1 MLKIENKADI
11 FHYRALLFLLCLV
24 LFSLLSRYF
33 YLQVID
39 YDRHFSKSKIN
50 SVKALTTYAP
60 RGLILDRHGEILV
73 DNYPTYILTVTPYE
87 LRDKEE
93 QFVKLASIL
102 NVDLEE
108 LNRRYKKY
116 NRGYFLPTVIAK
128 NLTFEQISKI
138 EEMRLEF
145 PGIQYDRSDERIYS
159 SILNDAHF
167 LGYLREVDREIVP
180 TLDRSLLYR
189 AGELM
194 GWQGVEK
201 QYERELRFSKG
212 VDYIE
217 VDTYGREI
225 FRLDQ
230 DNIPAFPGN
239 DLFLT
244 IDSNLQQY
252 CRNIL
257 QDKKGSVLVSNVDTG
272 EILSMVSSPSY
283 DLSVYR
289 GTTSQAEWDSL
300 SSDQDNPLLNRS
312 IRGLYPAGSKL
323 KLITV
328 INLIED
334 NLLDPSD
341 DLLCTGIY
349 SPPGS
354 TSEFRC
360 WNENGHGLV
369 NLNKA
374 IAQSCNIYFY
384 ETVQLI
390 SLKNWTDTAKN
401 FGFNALTG
409 IDLPNEKDGLIPDKE
424 FYIKNYG
431 RWGWSE
437 RGVLLNLTLGQGD
450 ILITPVQALR
460 FINHI
465 ASKGDTAQLRL
476 NLSKELSY
484 YDKIIYQDN
493 IWDHIWN
500 GMFDVVNGDQGSGWR
515 AKINDSDIKLFG
527 KTSTAENPHGE
538 PHAWFIG
545 FFEMQDTTYSIV
557 VMIENGGGGGAIA
570 SPIAGDIVS
579 YYVNSSKSF
588 AEN

>member
-116 NRGYFLPTVIAK
+116 NRGYFLPTIIAK

-167 LGYLREVDREIVP
+167 LGYLREVDRDIIP

-230 DNIPAFPGN
+230 DNIPAFPGK

-257 QDKKGSVLVSNVDTG
+257 QDRKGSVLVSNVDTG

>member
-102 NVDLEE
+102 DVDLEE

-167 LGYLREVDREIVP
+167 LGYLREVDRDIVP

>member
-102 NVDLEE
+102 DVDLEE

-167 LGYLREVDREIVP
+167 LGYLREVDRDIVP

-212 VDYIE
+212 VDYVE

-484 YDKIIYQDN
+484 YDKITYQDN

>member
-11 FHYRALLFLLCLV
+11 FHYRALLFILCFALL
-24 LFSLLSRYF
+24 SLLSRYF

-39 YDRHFSKSKIN
+39 YDRHFSKAQIN

-60 RGLILDRHGEILV
+60 RGLILDRYGEILV

-87 LRDKEE
+87 LRDKEQE
-93 QFVKLASIL
+93 FVKLSSIIGI
-102 NVDLEE
+102 DTEE

-116 NRGYFLPTVIAK
+116 YRGPFLPTIVAK
-128 NLTFEQISKI
+128 NLTFEQISQI
-138 EEMRLEF
+138 EEMRLDF
-145 PGIQYDRSDERIYS
+145 PGVQYDRSDERIYS
-159 SILNDAHF
+159 PILNDAHF
-167 LGYLREVDREIVP
+167 LGYLKEADRDTIP
-180 TLDRSLLYR
+180 KLDKNLLYR
-189 AGELM
+189 AGELI
-194 GWQGVEK
+194 GWQGIEK
-201 QYERELRFSKG
+201 QYEKELRFSKG

-217 VDTYGREI
+217 VDTHGREI
-225 FRLDQ
+225 FRLNSN
-230 DNIPAFPGN
+230 NIPAFPGK
-239 DLFLT
+239 DLSLT
-244 IDSNLQQY
+244 IDANLQRY
-252 CRNIL
+252 SRNIL
-257 QDKKGSVLVSNVDTG
+257 EGKKGSVLVSNVNTG

-289 GTTSQAEWDSL
+289 GTTSEVEWNDL
-300 SSDQDNPLLNRS
+300 LKNKDKPLLNRS
-312 IRGLYPAGSKL
+312 IAGLYPSGSTL

-328 INLIED
+328 INLIE
-334 NLLDPSD
+334 NSLVDPSD
-341 DLLCTGIY
+341 SLLCTGIY
-349 SPPGS
+349 VPPGS
-354 TSEFRC
+354 TNEFHC

-369 NLNKA
+369 DLNKA

-390 SLKNWTDTAKN
+390 SLKDWTDTAKK
-401 FGFNALTG
+401 FGFNASTK
-409 IDLPNEKDGLIPDKE
+409 IDLPNEKNGLIPDKD

-465 ASKGDTAQLRL
+465 ASRGETAQLRL
-476 NLSKELSY
+476 NLSKEISY
-484 YDKIIYQDN
+484 YDKIVYSEKIWN
-493 IWDHIWN
+493 HIWD
-500 GMFDVVNGDQGSGWR
+500 GMFDVVNADQGSGWR
-515 AKINDSDIKLFG
+515 ARLNGSDVKLFG

-545 FFEMQDTTYSIV
+545 FFDVEDTTYSIV
-557 VMIENGGGGGAIA
+557 VMIENGGGGGAVA

-579 YYVNSSKSF
+579 YYINSSKSL

>member
-11 FHYRALLFLLCLV
+11 FHYRALLFVLCLV

-401 FGFNALTG
+401 FGFN
-409 IDLPNEKDGLIPDKE
+409 
-424 FYIKNYG
+424 
-431 RWGWSE
+431 
-437 RGVLLNLTLGQGD
+437 
-450 ILITPVQALR
+450 
-460 FINHI
+460 
-465 ASKGDTAQLRL
+465 
-476 NLSKELSY
+476 
-484 YDKIIYQDN
+484 
-493 IWDHIWN
+493 
-500 GMFDVVNGDQGSGWR
+500 
-515 AKINDSDIKLFG
+515 
-527 KTSTAENPHGE
+527 
-538 PHAWFIG
+538 
-545 FFEMQDTTYSIV
+545 
-557 VMIENGGGGGAIA
+557 
-570 SPIAGDIVS
+570 
-579 YYVNSSKSF
+579 
-588 AEN
+588 

>member
-102 NVDLEE
+102 DVDLEE

>member
-11 FHYRALLFLLCLV
+11 FHYRALLFFLCV
-24 LFSLLSRYF
+24 CIFSLLSRYF

-60 RGLILDRHGEILV
+60 RGLILDRNGEILV
-73 DNYPTYILTVTPYE
+73 DNYPTYILTVTPHK
-87 LRDKEE
+87 LRERE
-93 QFVKLASIL
+93 IQFRKLSPII

-116 NRGYFLPTVIAK
+116 NRGRFLPTVIAK
-128 NLTFEQISKI
+128 NLTFEQISQI

-180 TLDRSLLYR
+180 KLDKSLLYR

-194 GWQGVEK
+194 GWQGIEK
-201 QYERELRFSKG
+201 QYEKELRFSKG
-212 VDYIE
+212 IDYVE

-225 FRLDQ
+225 FSLDE
-230 DNIPAFPGN
+230 DNIPAFPGE
-239 DLFLT
+239 DLSLT

-257 QDKKGSVLVSNVDTG
+257 QDEKGSILVSNVDTG

-289 GTTSQAEWDSL
+289 GETLQAEWDSL
-300 SSDQDNPLLNRS
+300 LSDQDNPLLNRS
-312 IRGLYPAGSKL
+312 IGGLYPAGSKL

-328 INLIED
+328 IKLIEES
-334 NLLDPSD
+334 LLDPSD
-341 DLLCTGIY
+341 ELLCTGIY

-360 WNENGHGLV
+360 WNEDGHGLV
-369 NLNKA
+369 DMNKA

-390 SLKNWTDTAKN
+390 TLKDWTDTAKK
-401 FGFNALTG
+401 FGFNTLTE
-409 IDLPNEKDGLIPDKE
+409 IDLPNEKNGLIPDKE
-424 FYIKNYG
+424 FYVNNYG

-465 ASKGDTAQLRL
+465 ASRGNTAKLRL
-476 NLSKELSY
+476 NMSKEVSY
-484 YDKIIYQDN
+484 YNEIIYEEKIWSH
-493 IWDHIWN
+493 IWD
-500 GMFDVVNGDQGSGWR
+500 GMFDVVNGNQGSGWR
-515 AKINDSDIKLFG
+515 AQINDSDIKLLG

-545 FFEMQDTTYSIV
+545 FFEMEDTKYSIV
-557 VMIENGGGGGAIA
+557 VMVENGGGGGAIA

-579 YYVNSSKSF
+579 YYINSLKSL

>member
-11 FHYRALLFLLCLV
+11 FHYRALLFILCFALL
-24 LFSLLSRYF
+24 SLLSRYF

-39 YDRHFSKSKIN
+39 YDRHFSKAQIT

-60 RGLILDRHGEILV
+60 RGLILDRYGEILV

-87 LRDKEE
+87 LRDKEQE
-93 QFVKLASIL
+93 FVKLSSIIDI
-102 NVDLEE
+102 NTEE

-116 NRGYFLPTVIAK
+116 YRGRFLPTTIAK
-128 NLTFEQISKI
+128 NLTFEQISQI
-138 EEMRLEF
+138 EEMRLDF
-145 PGIQYDRSDERIYS
+145 PGVQYDRSDERIYS
-159 SILNDAHF
+159 LALNDAHF
-167 LGYLREVDREIVP
+167 LGYLREVGRDTIP
-180 TLDRSLLYR
+180 KLDKKLLYR
-189 AGELM
+189 AGELI

-201 QYERELRFSKG
+201 EYENRLIELNQSLRE
-212 VDYIE
+212 E
-217 VDTYGREI
+217 VDTHGREI
-225 FRLDQ
+225 FRLNSS
-230 DNIPAFPGN
+230 NIPAFPGK
-239 DLFLT
+239 DLSLT
-244 IDSNLQQY
+244 IDANLQRY

-257 QDKKGSVLVSNVDTG
+257 EGKKGSVLVSNVNTG
-272 EILSMVSSPSY
+272 EILSMISSPSY

-289 GTTSQAEWDSL
+289 GTTSEVEWNDL
-300 SSDQDNPLLNRS
+300 LKNKDKPLLNRS
-312 IRGLYPAGSKL
+312 IAGLYPAGSKL

-328 INLIED
+328 INLIEN
-334 NLLDPSD
+334 NLVDPSD
-341 DLLCTGIY
+341 SLLCTGIY
-349 SPPGS
+349 VPPGS
-354 TSEFRC
+354 TNEFHC

-369 NLNKA
+369 DLNKA

-390 SLKNWTDTAKN
+390 SLKDWTDTAKQ
-401 FGFNALTG
+401 FGFNTSTE
-409 IDLPNEKDGLIPDKE
+409 IDLPNEKSGLIPDKD

-437 RGVLLNLTLGQGD
+437 RGALLNLTLGQGD

-465 ASKGDTAQLRL
+465 ASRGETAQLRL
-476 NLSKELSY
+476 NLSKEISY
-484 YDKIIYQDN
+484 YDKIVYPEKIWN
-493 IWDHIWN
+493 HIWD
-500 GMFDVVNGDQGSGWR
+500 GMFDAVNADQGSGWR
-515 AKINDSDIKLFG
+515 ARLNGSDVKLFG

-545 FFEMQDTTYSIV
+545 FFDVEDTTYSIV
-557 VMIENGGGGGAIA
+557 VMIENGGGGGAVA

-579 YYVNSSKSF
+579 YYINSSKSL

>member
-11 FHYRALLFLLCLV
+11 FHYRALLFVLCLV

-239 DLFLT
+239 DLLLT
-244 IDSNLQQY
+244 IDCNLQQY

>member
-11 FHYRALLFLLCLV
+11 FHYRALLFILCFALL
-24 LFSLLSRYF
+24 SLLSRYF

-39 YDRHFSKSKIN
+39 YDRHFSKAQIN

-60 RGLILDRHGEILV
+60 RGLILDRYGEILV

-87 LRDKEE
+87 LRDKEQE
-93 QFVKLASIL
+93 FVKLSSIIGI
-102 NVDLEE
+102 DTEE
-108 LNRRYKKY
+108 LDRRYKKY
-116 NRGYFLPTVIAK
+116 YRGPFLSTTVAK
-128 NLTFEQISKI
+128 NLTFEQISQI
-138 EEMRLEF
+138 EERRLDF
-145 PGIQYDRSDERIYS
+145 PGVQYDRSDERIYS
-159 SILNDAHF
+159 PILNDAHF
-167 LGYLREVDREIVP
+167 LGYLKEADRDTIP
-180 TLDRSLLYR
+180 KLDKNLLYR
-189 AGELM
+189 AGELI
-194 GWQGVEK
+194 GWQGIEK
-201 QYERELRFSKG
+201 QYEKELRFSKG

-217 VDTYGREI
+217 VDTHGREV
-225 FRLDQ
+225 FRLNSN
-230 DNIPAFPGN
+230 NIPAFPGK
-239 DLFLT
+239 DLSLT
-244 IDSNLQQY
+244 IDANLQRY
-252 CRNIL
+252 SRNIL
-257 QDKKGSVLVSNVDTG
+257 EGKKGSVLVSNVNTG

-289 GTTSQAEWDSL
+289 GTTSEVEWNDL
-300 SSDQDNPLLNRS
+300 LKNKDKPLLNRS
-312 IRGLYPAGSKL
+312 ISGLYPSGSTL

-328 INLIED
+328 INLIE
-334 NLLDPSD
+334 NSLVDPSD
-341 DLLCTGIY
+341 SLLCTGIY
-349 SPPGS
+349 VPPGS
-354 TSEFRC
+354 TNEFHC

-369 NLNKA
+369 DLNKA

-390 SLKNWTDTAKN
+390 SLKNWTDTAKK
-401 FGFNALTG
+401 FGFNASTK
-409 IDLPNEKDGLIPDKE
+409 IDLPNEKNGLIPDKD

-465 ASKGDTAQLRL
+465 ASRGETAQLRL
-476 NLSKELSY
+476 NLSKEISY
-484 YDKIIYQDN
+484 YDKIVYSEKIWN
-493 IWDHIWN
+493 HIWD
-500 GMFDVVNGDQGSGWR
+500 GMFDVVNADQGSGWR
-515 AKINDSDIKLFG
+515 ARLNGSDVKLFG

-545 FFEMQDTTYSIV
+545 FFDVEDTTYSIV
-557 VMIENGGGGGAIA
+557 VMIENGGGGGAVA

-579 YYVNSSKSF
+579 YYINSSKSL

>member
-11 FHYRALLFLLCLV
+11 FHYRALLFLLFLA

-73 DNYPTYILTVTPYE
+73 DNYPTYILTVTPYQ

-93 QFVKLASIL
+93 QFVKLASIID
-102 NVDLEE
+102 VDLEE

-116 NRGYFLPTVIAK
+116 NRGRFLPTVIAK
-128 NLTFEQISKI
+128 NLTFEQISQI

-167 LGYLREVDREIVP
+167 LGYLREVDRNIIP
-180 TLDRSLLYR
+180 TLDKSLLYR

-201 QYERELRFSKG
+201 QYEKELRFSKG
-212 VDYIE
+212 IDYIE

-230 DNIPAFPGN
+230 DNIPAFPGK
-239 DLFLT
+239 DLSLT

-289 GTTSQAEWDSL
+289 GTTSQTEWDNL
-300 SSDQDNPLLNRS
+300 LRDQDNPLLNRS
-312 IRGLYPAGSKL
+312 IGGLYPAGSKL

-334 NLLDPSD
+334 SLLDPSD
-341 DLLCTGIY
+341 SLLCTGIY

-369 NLNKA
+369 DLNKA

-390 SLKNWTDTAKN
+390 SLKNWTDTAKK

-409 IDLPNEKDGLIPDKE
+409 VDLPNEKDGLIPDKE
-424 FYIKNYG
+424 FYVNNYG

-465 ASKGDTAQLRL
+465 ASRGDTAQLKL

-484 YDKIIYQDN
+484 YDKIIYEDK
-493 IWDHIWN
+493 IWDHIWD

-515 AKINDSDIKLFG
+515 AKINDPDIKLFG

-579 YYVNSSKSF
+579 YYVNSFKSF
-588 AEN
+588 VEN

>member
-11 FHYRALLFLLCLV
+11 FHYRALLFFLCV
-24 LFSLLSRYF
+24 CIFSLLSRYF

-60 RGLILDRHGEILV
+60 RGLILDRNGEILV
-73 DNYPTYILTVTPYE
+73 DNYPTYILTVTPHK
-87 LRDKEE
+87 LRERE
-93 QFVKLASIL
+93 SQFRKLSPII

-116 NRGYFLPTVIAK
+116 NRGRFLPTVIAK
-128 NLTFEQISKI
+128 NLTFEQISQI

-180 TLDRSLLYR
+180 TLDKSLLYR

-194 GWQGVEK
+194 GWQGIEK
-201 QYERELRFSKG
+201 QYEKELRFSKG
-212 VDYIE
+212 IDYVE

-225 FRLDQ
+225 FSLDE
-230 DNIPAFPGN
+230 DNIPAFPGE
-239 DLFLT
+239 DLSLT

-257 QDKKGSVLVSNVDTG
+257 QDEKGSILVSNVDTG

-289 GTTSQAEWDSL
+289 GETLQAEWDSL
-300 SSDQDNPLLNRS
+300 LSDQDNPLLNRS
-312 IRGLYPAGSKL
+312 IGGLYPAGSKL

-328 INLIED
+328 IKLIEES
-334 NLLDPSD
+334 LLDPSD
-341 DLLCTGIY
+341 ELLCTGIY

-360 WNENGHGLV
+360 WNEDGHGLV
-369 NLNKA
+369 DMNKA

-384 ETVQLI
+384 ETVQLVT
-390 SLKNWTDTAKN
+390 LKDWTDTAKK
-401 FGFNALTG
+401 FGFNTLTE
-409 IDLPNEKDGLIPDKE
+409 IDLPNEKNGLIPDKE
-424 FYIKNYG
+424 FYVNNYG

-465 ASKGDTAQLRL
+465 ASRGNTAKLRL
-476 NLSKELSY
+476 NMSKEVSY
-484 YDKIIYQDN
+484 YNEIIYEEKIWSH
-493 IWDHIWN
+493 IWD
-500 GMFDVVNGDQGSGWR
+500 GMFDVVNGNQGSGWR
-515 AKINDSDIKLFG
+515 AQINDSDIKLLG

-545 FFEMQDTTYSIV
+545 FFEMEDTTYSIV
-557 VMIENGGGGGAIA
+557 VMVENGGGGGAIA

-579 YYVNSSKSF
+579 YYINSLKSF

>member
-11 FHYRALLFLLCLV
+11 FHYRALLFVLCLV

-225 FRLDQ
+225 FILDQ
-230 DNIPAFPGN
+230 DNIPAFTGN

-244 IDSNLQQY
+244 IYSNLQQY

>member
-11 FHYRALLFLLCLV
+11 FHYRALLFILCFA

-60 RGLILDRHGEILV
+60 RGLILDRYGEILV
-73 DNYPTYILTVTPYE
+73 DNYPTYILTVKPYE
-87 LRDKEE
+87 LRDKEQE
-93 QFVKLASIL
+93 FVKLSSIL
-102 NVDLEE
+102 GIDTEE

-116 NRGYFLPTVIAK
+116 YRGRFLPTTIAK
-128 NLTFEQISKI
+128 NLTFEQISQI
-138 EEMRLEF
+138 EEMRLDF
-145 PGIQYDRSDERIYS
+145 PGVQYDRSDERIYS
-159 SILNDAHF
+159 PILNDAHF
-167 LGYLREVDREIVP
+167 LGYLREVDRDIIP
-180 TLDRSLLYR
+180 KLDKNLLYR
-189 AGELM
+189 AGELI
-194 GWQGVEK
+194 GWQGIEK
-201 QYERELRFSKG
+201 QYEKELRFSKG

-217 VDTYGREI
+217 VDTHGREI
-225 FRLDQ
+225 FRLNNN
-230 DNIPAFPGN
+230 NIPAFPGK
-239 DLFLT
+239 DLSLT
-244 IDSNLQQY
+244 IDANLQRY

-257 QDKKGSVLVSNVDTG
+257 EGKKGSVLVSNVNTG

-283 DLSVYR
+283 DLSIYR
-289 GTTSQAEWDSL
+289 GTTSEVEWNDL
-300 SSDQDNPLLNRS
+300 LKNKDKPLLNRS
-312 IRGLYPAGSKL
+312 IAGLYPSGSTL

-328 INLIED
+328 INLIE
-334 NLLDPSD
+334 NSLVDPSD
-341 DLLCTGIY
+341 SLLCTGIY
-349 SPPGS
+349 VPPGS
-354 TSEFRC
+354 TNEFRC

-369 NLNKA
+369 DLNKA

-390 SLKNWTDTAKN
+390 SLKDWTDTAKQ
-401 FGFNALTG
+401 FGFNTSTE
-409 IDLPNEKDGLIPDKE
+409 IDLPNEKSGLIPDKD

-437 RGVLLNLTLGQGD
+437 RGALLNLTLGQGD
-450 ILITPVQALR
+450 ILITPVQALK
-460 FINHI
+460 FTNHI
-465 ASKGDTAQLRL
+465 ASRGETAQLRL
-476 NLSKELSY
+476 NLSEEISY
-484 YDKIIYQDN
+484 YDKIVYPEKIWN
-493 IWDHIWN
+493 HIWD
-500 GMFDVVNGDQGSGWR
+500 GMFDAVNADQGSGWR
-515 AKINDSDIKLFG
+515 ARLNGSDVKLFG

-545 FFEMQDTTYSIV
+545 FFDVEDTTYSIV

-579 YYVNSSKSF
+579 YYINSSKSL

>member
-11 FHYRALLFLLCLV
+11 FHYRALLFLLCFCI
-24 LFSLLSRYF
+24 FSLLSRYF

-39 YDRHFSKSKIN
+39 YDRHFSKSKVN

-60 RGLILDRHGEILV
+60 RGLILDRNGEILV
-73 DNYPTYILTVTPYE
+73 DNYPTYILTVTPHE
-87 LRDKEE
+87 LRDRES
-93 QFVKLASIL
+93 QFRKLSPII

-116 NRGYFLPTVIAK
+116 NRGRFLPTVIAK
-128 NLTFEQISKI
+128 NLTFEQISQI

-180 TLDRSLLYR
+180 KLDKSLLYR

-201 QYERELRFSKG
+201 QYEKELRFSKG
-212 VDYIE
+212 IDYVE
-217 VDTYGREI
+217 VDTYGREV
-225 FRLDQ
+225 FSLDQ
-230 DNIPAFPGN
+230 DNIPAFPGE
-239 DLFLT
+239 DLSLT

-257 QDKKGSVLVSNVDTG
+257 QDKKGSILVSNVDTG

-289 GTTSQAEWDSL
+289 GETLQTEWDSL
-300 SSDQDNPLLNRS
+300 LRDQDNPLLNRS
-312 IRGLYPAGSKL
+312 IGGLYPAGSKL

-328 INLIED
+328 INLVED
-334 NLLDPSD
+334 SLLDPSD

-369 NLNKA
+369 DMNKA

-384 ETVQLI
+384 ETVQLVT
-390 SLKNWTDTAKN
+390 LKDWTDTAKK
-401 FGFNALTG
+401 FGFNTLTE

-424 FYIKNYG
+424 FYINNYG

-465 ASKGDTAQLRL
+465 ASRGNTAKLRL
-476 NLSKELSY
+476 NMSKEVSY
-484 YDKIIYQDN
+484 YNKITYEDKIWN
-493 IWDHIWN
+493 HIWD
-500 GMFDVVNGDQGSGWR
+500 GMFDVVNASQGSGWR
-515 AKINDSDIKLFG
+515 AQINDSDIKLLG

-545 FFEMQDTTYSIV
+545 FFEMENTTYSIV
-557 VMIENGGGGGAIA
+557 VMVENGGGGGAIA

-579 YYVNSSKSF
+579 YYINSLKSF
-588 AEN
+588 AEK

>member
-11 FHYRALLFLLCLV
+11 FHYRALLFILCFALL
-24 LFSLLSRYF
+24 SLLSRYF

-39 YDRHFSKSKIN
+39 YDRHFSKAQIN

-60 RGLILDRHGEILV
+60 RGLILDRYGEILV

-87 LRDKEE
+87 LRDKEQE
-93 QFVKLASIL
+93 FVKLSSIIGI
-102 NVDLEE
+102 DTEE

-116 NRGYFLPTVIAK
+116 YRGPFLPTTVAK
-128 NLTFEQISKI
+128 NLTFEQISQI
-138 EEMRLEF
+138 EERRLDF
-145 PGIQYDRSDERIYS
+145 PGVQYDRSDERIYS
-159 SILNDAHF
+159 PILNDAHF
-167 LGYLREVDREIVP
+167 LGYLKEADRDTIP
-180 TLDRSLLYR
+180 KLDKNLLYR
-189 AGELM
+189 AGELI
-194 GWQGVEK
+194 GWQGIEK
-201 QYERELRFSKG
+201 QYEKELRFSKG

-217 VDTYGREI
+217 VDTHGREI
-225 FRLDQ
+225 FRLNSN
-230 DNIPAFPGN
+230 NIPAFPGK
-239 DLFLT
+239 DLSLT
-244 IDSNLQQY
+244 IDANLQRY
-252 CRNIL
+252 SRNIL
-257 QDKKGSVLVSNVDTG
+257 EGKKGSVLVSNVNTG

-289 GTTSQAEWDSL
+289 GTTSEVEWNDL
-300 SSDQDNPLLNRS
+300 LKNKDKPLLNRS
-312 IRGLYPAGSKL
+312 IAGLYPSGSTL

-328 INLIED
+328 INLIE
-334 NLLDPSD
+334 NSLVDPSD
-341 DLLCTGIY
+341 SLLCTGIY
-349 SPPGS
+349 VPPGS
-354 TSEFRC
+354 TNEFHC

-369 NLNKA
+369 DLNKA

-390 SLKNWTDTAKN
+390 SLKDWTDTAKK
-401 FGFNALTG
+401 FGFNASTK
-409 IDLPNEKDGLIPDKE
+409 IDLPNEKNGLIPDKD

-465 ASKGDTAQLRL
+465 ASRGETAQLRL
-476 NLSKELSY
+476 NLSKEISY
-484 YDKIIYQDN
+484 YDKIVYSEKIWN
-493 IWDHIWN
+493 HIWD
-500 GMFDVVNGDQGSGWR
+500 GMFDVVNADQGSGWR
-515 AKINDSDIKLFG
+515 ARLNGSDVKLFG

-545 FFEMQDTTYSIV
+545 FFDVEDTTYSIV
-557 VMIENGGGGGAIA
+557 VMIENGGGGGAVA

-579 YYVNSSKSF
+579 YYINSSKSL

>member
-11 FHYRALLFLLCLV
+11 FHYRALLFFLCV
-24 LFSLLSRYF
+24 CIFSLLSRYF

-60 RGLILDRHGEILV
+60 RGLILDRNGEILV
-73 DNYPTYILTVTPYE
+73 DNYPTYILTVIPHK
-87 LRDKEE
+87 LRERE
-93 QFVKLASIL
+93 SQFRKLSPII

-116 NRGYFLPTVIAK
+116 NRGRFLPTVIAK
-128 NLTFEQISKI
+128 NLTFEQISQI

-180 TLDRSLLYR
+180 TLDKSLLYR

-194 GWQGVEK
+194 GWQGIEK
-201 QYERELRFSKG
+201 QYEKELRFSKG
-212 VDYIE
+212 IDYVE

-225 FRLDQ
+225 FSLDE
-230 DNIPAFPGN
+230 DNIPAFPGE
-239 DLFLT
+239 DLSLT

-257 QDKKGSVLVSNVDTG
+257 QDEKGSILVSNVDTG

-289 GTTSQAEWDSL
+289 GETLQAEWDSL
-300 SSDQDNPLLNRS
+300 LSDQDNPLLNRS
-312 IRGLYPAGSKL
+312 IGGLYPAGSKL

-328 INLIED
+328 IKLIEES
-334 NLLDPSD
+334 LLDPSD
-341 DLLCTGIY
+341 ELLCTGLY

-360 WNENGHGLV
+360 WNEDGHGLV
-369 NLNKA
+369 DMNKA

-390 SLKNWTDTAKN
+390 TLKDWTDTAKK
-401 FGFNALTG
+401 FGFNTLTE
-409 IDLPNEKDGLIPDKE
+409 IDLPNEKNGLIPDKE
-424 FYIKNYG
+424 FYVNNYG

-465 ASKGDTAQLRL
+465 ASRGNTAKLRL
-476 NLSKELSY
+476 NMSKEVSY
-484 YDKIIYQDN
+484 YNEIIYEEKIWSH
-493 IWDHIWN
+493 IWD
-500 GMFDVVNGDQGSGWR
+500 GMFDVVNGNQGSGWR
-515 AKINDSDIKLFG
+515 AQINDSDIKLLG

-545 FFEMQDTTYSIV
+545 FFEMEDTTYSIV
-557 VMIENGGGGGAIA
+557 VMVENGGGGGAIA

-579 YYVNSSKSF
+579 YYINSLKSF

>member
-11 FHYRALLFLLCLV
+11 FHYRSLLFLLCFCI
-24 LFSLLSRYF
+24 FSLLSRYF

-39 YDRHFSKSKIN
+39 YDRHFSKSKVN

-60 RGLILDRHGEILV
+60 RGLILDRNGEILV
-73 DNYPTYILTVTPYE
+73 DNYPTYILTVTPHE
-87 LRDKEE
+87 LRDRES
-93 QFVKLASIL
+93 QFRKLSPII

-116 NRGYFLPTVIAK
+116 NRGRFLPTVIAK
-128 NLTFEQISKI
+128 NLTFEQISQI

-180 TLDRSLLYR
+180 KLDKSLLYR

-201 QYERELRFSKG
+201 QYEKELRFSKG
-212 VDYIE
+212 IDYVE
-217 VDTYGREI
+217 VDTYGREV
-225 FRLDQ
+225 FNLDQ
-230 DNIPAFPGN
+230 DNIPAFPGE
-239 DLFLT
+239 DLSLT

-257 QDKKGSVLVSNVDTG
+257 QDKKGSILFSNVDTG

-289 GTTSQAEWDSL
+289 GETLQTEWDSL
-300 SSDQDNPLLNRS
+300 LRDQDNPLLNRS
-312 IRGLYPAGSKL
+312 IGGLYPAGSKL

-328 INLIED
+328 INLVED
-334 NLLDPSD
+334 SLLDPSD

-369 NLNKA
+369 DMNKA

-384 ETVQLI
+384 ETVQLVT
-390 SLKNWTDTAKN
+390 LKDWTDTAKK
-401 FGFNALTG
+401 FGFNTLTE

-424 FYIKNYG
+424 FYINNYG

-465 ASKGDTAQLRL
+465 ASRGNTAKLRL
-476 NLSKELSY
+476 NMSKE
-484 YDKIIYQDN
+484 
-493 IWDHIWN
+493 
-500 GMFDVVNGDQGSGWR
+500 
-515 AKINDSDIKLFG
+515 
-527 KTSTAENPHGE
+527 
-538 PHAWFIG
+538 
-545 FFEMQDTTYSIV
+545 
-557 VMIENGGGGGAIA
+557 
-570 SPIAGDIVS
+570 VS
-579 YYVNSSKSF
+579 YYNEIIYEEKLVSYIS
-588 AEN
+588 